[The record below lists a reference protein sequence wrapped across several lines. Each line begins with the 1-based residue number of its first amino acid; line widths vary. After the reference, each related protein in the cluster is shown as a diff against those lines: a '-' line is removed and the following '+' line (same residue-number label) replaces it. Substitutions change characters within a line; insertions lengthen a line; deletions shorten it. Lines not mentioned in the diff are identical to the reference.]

1 MQAPLTDKILSPVG
15 DKSIP
20 RWLHAKDVD
29 LPIILPHKQEET
41 KRQNQKTGSK
51 TPKAPDHDCHR
62 HPKTSKKP
70 YPISARSQN
79 RDRAPSLWPM
89 VLGKKAFKLRHLPFK
104 HTVQHGLLVTDL
116 LLELFMKRL
125 LKGLELGGLCGSG
138 LLKMSPLMVELV
150 LQLLDVARLLSGR
163 LLYNLLQLAGVSM
176 HLCHFLFQL
185 LDFVMNNRF

>member
-1 MQAPLTDKILSPVG
+1 
-15 DKSIP
+15 
-20 RWLHAKDVD
+20 
-29 LPIILPHKQEET
+29 
-41 KRQNQKTGSK
+41 
-51 TPKAPDHDCHR
+51 
-62 HPKTSKKP
+62 
-70 YPISARSQN
+70 
-79 RDRAPSLWPM
+79 M